1 MVTVRFFTR
10 RRDLR
15 QARQLARL
23 LVALDDAGRD
33 RRGPVAVPVRR
44 SARASLTSR

>member
-1 MVTVRFFTR
+1 VNVRLLNR

-23 LVALDDAGRD
+23 LVALDDANRD
-33 RRGPVAVPVRR
+33 VRR
-44 SARASLTSR
+44 PVSPGRRSTRLSLSAR

>member
-1 MVTVRFFTR
+1 MRLLHR

-23 LVALDDAGRD
+23 LVALDDVSRE
-33 RRGPVAVPVRR
+33 RRGLAEPPRR
-44 SARASLTSR
+44 SSRLSLSAR

>member
-1 MVTVRFFTR
+1 VTVRLLTK

-23 LVALDDAGRD
+23 LVALDDANRD
-33 RRGPVAVPVRR
+33 RRPGTLRR
-44 SARASLTSR
+44 TVRASVTAR